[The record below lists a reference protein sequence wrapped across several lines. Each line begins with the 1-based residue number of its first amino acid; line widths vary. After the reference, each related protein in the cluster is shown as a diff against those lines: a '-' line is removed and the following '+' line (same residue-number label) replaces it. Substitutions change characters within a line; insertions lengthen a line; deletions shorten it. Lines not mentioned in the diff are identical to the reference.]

1 MADVRIDANGVPKAA
16 VFEQTAPV
24 AHRTTV
30 TAVDSDDPASAAL
43 GVASEGYRYVDF
55 DVAVTLGG
63 TDPLVEVAPL
73 FLDATSGTWF
83 RGQSAFFTSSGR
95 YRVRVEARGAVVFL
109 QVVSLSGTSPTLSLS
124 AWASRS

>member
-16 VFEQTAPV
+16 VFEQTAPA
-24 AHRTTV
+24 AHRSGV
-30 TAVDSDDPASAAL
+30 TAVDASDPASASL

-73 FLDATSGTWF
+73 FRDATSGTWF
-83 RGQSAFFTSSGR
+83 RGDSSFFTSSGR

-109 QVVSLSGTSPTLSLS
+109 QVVALSGTSPTLSLS

>member
-1 MADVRIDANGVPKAA
+1 MADVRIDANGVPKAP
-16 VFEQTAPV
+16 VFEQSTPV
-24 AHRTTV
+24 AHRSGV
-30 TAVDSDDPASAAL
+30 TAVDASDPASAAL
-43 GVASEGYRYVDF
+43 GVASEGFRFVDF

-63 TDPLVEVAPL
+63 ADPLVEVAPL

-83 RGQSAFFTSSGR
+83 RGESSFFTTSGR

>member
-1 MADVRIDANGVPKAA
+1 MADVRIDDNGVPKAA
-16 VFEQTAPV
+16 VFEQTAPA
-24 AHRTTV
+24 AHRVAV
-30 TAVDSDDPASAAL
+30 TAVDAADPASVDL

-73 FLDATSGTWF
+73 YYDATSDTWF
-83 RGQSAFFTSSGR
+83 RGASQFFVASGR

-109 QVVSLSGTSPTLSLS
+109 QVVALDGTSPTLSLS

>member
-16 VFEQTAPV
+16 VFEQTAPA
-24 AHRTTV
+24 AHRASV
-30 TAVDSDDPASAAL
+30 TAVDSGDPASASV
-43 GVASEGYRYVDF
+43 GVASEGFRFVDF

-83 RGQSAFFTSSGR
+83 LGDSSFFPSSGR

>member
-16 VFEQTAPV
+16 VFEQSTPV
-24 AHRTTV
+24 AHRSGV
-30 TAVDSDDPASAAL
+30 TAVDGSDPASASL
-43 GVASEGYRYVDF
+43 GVASEGFRFVDF

-63 TDPLVEVAPL
+63 TDPLVEVVPL
-73 FLDATSGTWF
+73 FFDATSGTWF
-83 RGQSAFFTSSGR
+83 RGESAYFTSSGR

-109 QVVSLSGTSPTLSLS
+109 QVVSLTGTSPTLSLS